1 MLDNETKQRINSLR
15 DILVGKLPDPKAQVE
30 QITNGLIYKFM
41 NDMDDE
47 SVSMGGKATYFSGK
61 FKKYSWKHLMD
72 TKTTGV
78 EKVSLYSE
86 AIEQMY
92 NNENLPE
99 LFREIFKNSFLPF
112 KDASTLNMF
121 LKEINSFNY
130 SHSEKLGD
138 AFEYLLSFMGSQ
150 GDAGQF
156 RTPRHIID
164 FIVEIVNPQ
173 KNETILDPACGTAGF
188 LISSYKYILNKN
200 TKKNLGD
207 ELTASDRKKIGENL
221 NGYDISPDMV
231 KMSLVNM
238 YLHKFTNPKI
248 NEYDTLS
255 SEDRWNEYYDVI
267 LANPPFF
274 SPKGGIMPHNRF
286 GVKSTKA
293 EVLFV
298 DYINEHLKPNG
309 RAGIIVPEGIIFQTG
324 TAYKQL
330 RKKLIETSLIAVIS
344 LPSGVFSPYSGVKTS
359 ILVLDKNLNK
369 KDKYLNFI
377 NIGNDGYSLDVRR
390 SEIKGSQL
398 PSAIDEFRDNN
409 FKNKIE
415 KSKILND
422 ENFSLIFSNYEEIK
436 SLKKEYEQV
445 KLKELVDIKNGYA
458 FKSSDYV
465 EKSSVF
471 NFRMSQIRPNG
482 LIDLEH
488 NPKFLPENYLEKYKE
503 FLINKGDV
511 VIAMTDMASA
521 PKILGVPAVVPKTNF
536 KLLLNQRVGKFIN
549 IDESIILKK
558 YLCYILKSNHLR
570 EYYKN
575 LSKGGL
581 QLNLNKENILKIKIP
596 LPSIETQ
603 NQIVDELDTYQKIID
618 GCRQVVENYK
628 PSIDID
634 PNWELIEMG
643 DLLDIFRGGS
653 PRPIN
658 KFLTDDPTGINWVKI
673 SDATKSAKYI
683 YETKQKIIKE
693 GIKHTRQVEDGD
705 FILSNS
711 MSVGRPYIMKTS
723 GCIHDG
729 WLLLKKK
736 NQKITD
742 EYLYYI
748 LSSQNIYNQ
757 FKSLSRGGVVD
768 NLNKEIVS
776 KVKIPV
782 PDMKLQNK
790 IVEILEEERKI
801 IINNE
806 VLMKN
811 FNKKINE
818 KINSIW
824 LN

>member
-1 MLDNETKQRINSLR
+1 MLDNETKKRINSLR